1 MRGQRFKLLP
11 EFQISGDPVSMITL
25 PEFSIVDSC
34 LKLDPIKCTTGPVE
48 HVEFKSDGTM
58 IWYERSHKIVVKS
71 SKQTSTYRYKEE
83 GGQGNA
89 LSVDV
94 KLLDSKGKIVLGQA
108 VPFELQCLTRFMKRV
123 ENQDEI
129 LQVKKRKGHDT
140 VLKINED
147 TGTAT
152 VVFRFD
158 KVSSKHKGPFSLHV
172 GPNLARDATCARIY
186 GSRSTPVVVKS
197 KRSKESKRKLAAMKS
212 SSNGDGALT
221 TTTTKTK
228 ENKRRRK
235 VGKMNKDALRVA
247 VEHKAAVPTTSSTK
261 LLKIGTLS
269 AVFFSRQDSPHTHF
283 AFRYESKT
291 WYDTSLLL
299 HGKES
304 CVYETRTNRDTK
316 SFHVGQRDKVYSI
329 KASVRSCGIW
339 CGCRWNT
346 RLHKKDFEVS
356 QLLGPIRGTQRRENT
371 IHTTKFK
378 TRTGMYNTCSVRLVR
393 SSGCERVSINHT

>member
-11 EFQISGDPVSMITL
+11 EFQISDPVSMITL

-58 IWYERSHKIVVKS
+58 IWYERSRKIVVKS

-94 KLLDSKGKIVLGQA
+94 RLLDSKGKIVLGQA
-108 VPFELQCLTRFMKRV
+108 VPFELQCLTRFMKSV

-269 AVFFSRQDSPHTHF
+269 AVFFSRQDSPHNTSRSGTK
-283 AFRYESKT
+283 AKRGMIRPSSSTAKKAVSTKPEQIATRNLSMWVRETKCILSKLQFGLVGYGVAADGT
-291 WYDTSLLL
+291 LDSTRRILRCPSCWAQFEEHNDEKTQYTLQNSKHEPGCTIRVLLDL
-299 HGKES
+299 YVVQS
-304 CVYETRTNRDTK
+304 
-316 SFHVGQRDKVYSI
+316 
-329 KASVRSCGIW
+329 
-339 CGCRWNT
+339 
-346 RLHKKDFEVS
+346 
-356 QLLGPIRGTQRRENT
+356 
-371 IHTTKFK
+371 
-378 TRTGMYNTCSVRLVR
+378 
-393 SSGCERVSINHT
+393 